1 MAAEN
6 RVKAVAAGGIDAIV
20 RAMNTHINNADVCE
34 YGCCAL
40 CNMAINRSKL
50 FCIYSAQMHDFPE
63 NIEIARRTSL
73 SSTLQRVKKEHPDLS
88 DKIEKILERVSRA

>member
-1 MAAEN
+1 MTDENASAAG
-6 RVKAVAAGGIDAIV
+6 AAGGIEAV
-20 RAMNTHINNADVCE
+20 VEAMNRHADNAGVCE
-34 YGCCAL
+34 QGCGAL
-40 CNMAINRSKL
+40 WSMAINRSKPFL
-50 FCIYSAQMHDFPE
+50 FCFAQTHDFPE